1 MNGLQQLET
10 KRRKLVALSIRA
22 IEKLGQA
29 LRGELIEPGDVGYDE
44 ARKVWNGLIDKWPVA
59 IARCSGTADVMVCV
73 NFARE
78 HRMPFTVRGGGH
90 NVAGRALCDGGLV
103 IDLSAMRSVRVDP
116 AARTVRAQGGATLGD
131 IDHETQPFGLAVP
144 LGLVSATGAA
154 GLCLH
159 GGAGW
164 LTRRYGL
171 TLDNL
176 ISVDIVTADGQLRRA
191 GEKENADL
199 FWAVRGGGGNFGVVT
214 SFEFRAYPVGPEV
227 WFLATLYPM
236 SHAASLLK
244 AVRDF
249 AAAAP
254 EEFGILA
261 SLWSAAPGSPISEQY
276 RGAPVLAVLGC
287 YSGPFE
293 QGQAVI
299 QPLRELAEPIA
310 DFSGPMPFAQVQTF
324 LDADYPDGMLYYWKS
339 AYLRRLDDE
348 VINVLID
355 HAARRPSALSSLDVW
370 FLGGAFGRVPPDKT
384 AFARRDVPYV
394 LGIEANWRESSQ
406 SDANIAWAR
415 AVYDAAQPFAH
426 GLYLNFP
433 GFVEDGDKLLQGAYE
448 ANYPRLQSIKAKYD
462 PDNLFQGALNIPPK
476 A

>member
-1 MNGLQQLET
+1 MQTLHSKPAAKVGAVTAEL
-10 KRRKLVALSIRA
+10 
-22 IEKLGQA
+22 IESLKGR
-29 LRGELIEPGDVGYDE
+29 LRGELIVPGDADYDE
-44 ARKVWNGLIDKWPVA
+44 ARRIWNGLIDKRPGA
-59 IARCSGTADVMVCV
+59 IARCTGAADVTACV
-73 NFARE
+73 NLVRE
-78 HRMPFTVRGGGH
+78 HRLTFSIRAGGH
-90 NVAGRALCDGGLV
+90 NVAGRALCDDGLV
-103 IDLSAMRSVRVDP
+103 IDLSAMHSVRVDP
-116 AARTVRAQGGATLGD
+116 ATRTVRAQGGATLGD

-144 LGLVSATGAA
+144 LGLVSKTGVA

-164 LTRRYGL
+164 LTCKYGL

-176 ISVDIVTADGQLRRA
+176 ISVDIITADGQLRQA
-191 GEKENADL
+191 DEQDNADL

-236 SHAASLLK
+236 AQAASLLR
-244 AVRDF
+244 AVRDY

-254 EEFGILA
+254 EELGILA
-261 SLWSAAPGSPISEQY
+261 SLWSAAPEPPIPEQH

-293 QGQAVI
+293 QGQAAI

-339 AYLRRLDDE
+339 AYLQRLDDE
-348 VINVLID
+348 VIDVLID
-355 HAARRPSALSSLDVW
+355 HASRRPSALSSPDVW
-370 FLGGAFGRVPPDKT
+370 FLGGAFARAPPDQT

-394 LGIEANWRESSQ
+394 LGIEANWREPSQ

-415 AVYDAAQPFAH
+415 AIYDAAQPFAR

-433 GFVEDGDKLLQGAYE
+433 GFVEDGDRLLQGAYE
-448 ANYPRLQSIKAKYD
+448 ANYPRLQAVKARYD
-462 PDNLFQGALNIPPK
+462 PDNLFQGTLNIPPK